1 MPGSSADAPGVA
13 GEVGTGN
20 DVASDIGEDRGG
32 STGTDVA
39 SDGGAWDPGPAHCQ
53 QGTVRSF
60 ASGAEAVQAMAGRW
74 KYCGGYGA
82 SLFKDEAIEFTAD
95 GQWFQLE
102 PDATGALVRQ
112 MSFGKAGQFS
122 LSPTTTSPTTAFNFL
137 MTYNNTGSS
146 YGTNLALTADP
157 RRLQLGPDYL
167 MPAD

>member
-1 MPGSSADAPGVA
+1 M
-13 GEVGTGN
+13 GTGN

-32 STGTDVA
+32 LTGTDVA